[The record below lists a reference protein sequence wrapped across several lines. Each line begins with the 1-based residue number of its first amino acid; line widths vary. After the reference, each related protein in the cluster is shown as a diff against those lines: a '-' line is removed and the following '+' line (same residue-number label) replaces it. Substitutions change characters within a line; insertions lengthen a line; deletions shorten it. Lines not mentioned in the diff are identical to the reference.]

1 MNATENMKSPKRRWK
16 TALQLVLFV
25 GLGVFFIWLSI
36 RNLSKEDVRM
46 IFDSVKVVNNPFSW
60 SMLLVSAF
68 FALMADVARAVRS
81 KILLIPLGYNIRMS
95 MSFYSVMVCYM
106 ANLALPR
113 LGEILRCTFLQRFE
127 NVPFQKSLG
136 TVLIERAVDI
146 LIWLILLFIAIG
158 LNMEVLNNLVVDH
171 SQNLTLRAWFEQK
184 GLSLLGNYFIYLL
197 LAAVAV
203 LYLIIRLTRRWWMRV
218 PALVKVREFFVGIW
232 RGFISIKDLPN
243 PWRYV
248 FWTALMWVF
257 YFLGTYFCFF
267 AFPFLRNVGPGAAFT
282 LLTFSTIA
290 FMVSQ
295 GGLGSYPLIAAGI
308 LYMYG
313 ISYTQGLAAG
323 WIGWL
328 LQTVVVLVFGLLSLL
343 LASFYGGKPSEKQP
357 ENIE

>member
-36 RNLSKEDVRM
+36 RSLSKEDVQM

-60 SMLLVSAF
+60 CMLLVSAF

-81 KILLIPLGYNIRMS
+81 KILLEPLGYNVRMS

-136 TVLIERAVDI
+136 TVLTERAVDI
-146 LIWLILLFIAIG
+146 LLWLVLLFVAIG
-158 LNMEVLNNLVVDH
+158 MNMELLNNLVVDH
-171 SQNLTLRAWFEQK
+171 SHNLTLRAWFEQK
-184 GLSLLGNYFIYLL
+184 GLSVLGNYFIYLL
-197 LAAVAV
+197 LAAILV
-203 LYLIIRLTRRWWMRV
+203 LFLIIRLTRRWWMRV

-243 PWRYV
+243 PWRYA
-248 FWTALMWVF
+248 FWTILMWVF